1 MAQFTVPSQSSK
13 YSTVVEAFRGV
24 DLNNSPSNVGKSRS
38 PEAPNMIRDQVGKVR
53 KRTGYTTKVTASGG
67 AAINGVHRLGDV
79 LFVHAGT
86 KLYRRLI
93 GTDGAWALQEIGT
106 MANAKSRGFVF
117 DEKLYLLDGTTYSVV
132 EKTAAASYS
141 HHPVSDAAT
150 VPTIIISRRPTGGGT
165 AYQGLNLI
173 GTRWTESFL
182 GTKDAKV
189 YQLTA
194 DGLDATPV
202 TAEVLSGSGL
212 WVAKTEGT
220 DFTVDR
226 AKGQVT
232 FNTAPGESPVTGQD
246 NVHITASKVRD
257 GYANTINHCTVS
269 AVYGVGGTT
278 DRVFLSGNAAKPGAD
293 FYSQFDDPAFFP
305 DTNYTKIAR
314 DGGQV
319 VGYTVLSNALAAFL
333 FGGAD
338 GRNVVVRTGTL
349 DEDGN
354 AVFRITNTIIGQDA
368 VAPDSFC
375 RTDKEP
381 LFLTDRGVFA
391 ITAEELTGEKYSQ
404 ERSYYIGSAI
414 RAAAG
419 KTAACACIYGDF
431 YVLALGGTLYL
442 MDLQQKTYEE
452 NSPYSSFQYECYY
465 FPDIPARVVFTDDDG
480 ALCFGTAD
488 GRLCRFAADAD
499 APTSY
504 NDDGAAIEAYWETAD
519 FDGSLFFHT
528 KTITGVAVRLAAFPV
543 TGVRILALV
552 RGDWKQVYDAG
563 AKARYLTWEYIDFA
577 KLSFSGDRTPRTL
590 YGKVKLKKVDKVR
603 FRLVN
608 DQMDEPF
615 GLYAFG
621 MQYKEPGGNY
631 KR

>member
-1 MAQFTVPSQSSK
+1 M
-13 YSTVVEAFRGV
+13 
-24 DLNNSPSNVGKSRS
+24 
-38 PEAPNMIRDQVGKVR
+38 
-53 KRTGYTTKVTASGG
+53 
-67 AAINGVHRLGDV
+67 
-79 LFVHAGT
+79 
-86 KLYRRLI
+86 
-93 GTDGAWALQEIGT
+93 
-106 MANAKSRGFVF
+106 
-117 DEKLYLLDGTTYSVV
+117 
-132 EKTAAASYS
+132 
-141 HHPVSDAAT
+141 
-150 VPTIIISRRPTGGGT
+150 
-165 AYQGLNLI
+165 
-173 GTRWTESFL
+173 
-182 GTKDAKV
+182 
-189 YQLTA
+189 
-194 DGLDATPV
+194 
-202 TAEVLSGSGL
+202 
-212 WVAKTEGT
+212 
-220 DFTVDR
+220 
-226 AKGQVT
+226 
-232 FNTAPGESPVTGQD
+232 
-246 NVHITASKVRD
+246 
-257 GYANTINHCTVS
+257 
-269 AVYGVGGTT
+269 
-278 DRVFLSGNAAKPGAD
+278 
-293 FYSQFDDPAFFP
+293 
-305 DTNYTKIAR
+305 
-314 DGGQV
+314 
-319 VGYTVLSNALAAFL
+319 GYTVLSNALAAFL